1 MKAVIKQFIEENKN
15 YIEQENWRGL
25 FLSWYL
31 HWAPANNRHSD
42 QILLEELYY
51 VLSVV
56 SPTFYED
63 TESIRAEIIVDK
75 ICDYFY
81 MNMNSRVSLAGAV
94 NYLNSLLGFNI
105 VSIKDLFK
113 RAAAE
118 VGIDFTNI

>member
-1 MKAVIKQFIEENKN
+1 MKAVIKQFIEENKY
-15 YIEQENWRGL
+15 YIEHEDWRGL

-31 HWAPANNRHSD
+31 HWAPVQNRHSD
-42 QILLEELYY
+42 QVLLEELFY
-51 VLSVV
+51 VFSVV

-81 MNMNSRVSLAGAV
+81 MNTNSRVSVPEAV
-94 NYLNSLLGFNI
+94 NYLNSFLGFNI
-105 VSIKDLFK
+105 ISIKDLFK
-113 RAAAE
+113 RAAEE